1 MMDNDI
7 DDRLRRFE
15 DDLRRWGSKP
25 PGTPAHIA
33 RVRVSARLEDVRHP
47 FPWLRLAAAAAML
60 VVLALAVW
68 RGAPRPAGDVRPRTA
83 VLLQPTLDPNVVV
96 WFVDGHT
103 TVYFV
108 LSPDGLAKGGV
119 S

>member
-1 MMDNDI
+1 MTEHDT

-15 DDLRRWGSKP
+15 DDLRTWGSRP

-33 RVRVSARLEDVRHP
+33 RVRVSARLEDVRRA

-68 RGAPRPAGDVRPRTA
+68 RGAPRPAGETVARA
-83 VLLQPTLDPNVVV
+83 TLHALPLDSNVVV
-96 WFVDGHT
+96 WVLDART
-103 TVYFV
+103 TVYFMLGPQGPEV
-108 LSPDGLAKGGV
+108 GGK